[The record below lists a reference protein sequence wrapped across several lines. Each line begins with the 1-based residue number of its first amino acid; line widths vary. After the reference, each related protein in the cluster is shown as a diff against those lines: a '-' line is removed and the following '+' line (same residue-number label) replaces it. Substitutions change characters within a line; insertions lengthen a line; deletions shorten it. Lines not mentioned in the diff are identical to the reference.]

1 MRMKTIISLFLA
13 MFIVAIWVGCSRPQG
28 PVAEDNPGPS
38 PVSEPAAPGT
48 NPGPLQVR
56 VGDET
61 DLAALLEKN
70 RGKVVLIDFWAT
82 WCPPCMEL
90 LPHTLEMAKKYADRG
105 LVVILV
111 AINDPADQEQIKSV
125 LETNQAAGVTNLICR
140 YGIGADAVEKF
151 AIDGGALPHLRLYDR
166 QGQVH
171 IKFGAMDTAPD
182 PARIEAEVVQLLQ
195 SSAESAAEQ
204 PIVGPE
210 LIIPQGQSQ
219 SAS

>member
-1 MRMKTIISLFLA
+1 MKTITHLFLA
-13 MFIVAIWVGCSRPQG
+13 MFIFAIWVGCSRSQG
-28 PVAEDNPGPS
+28 PVAEEKSNSPS
-38 PVSEPAAPGT
+38 VSEPAAPAT
-48 NPGPLQVR
+48 DPAPLQVR

-70 RGKVVLIDFWAT
+70 RGKVVLVDFWAT

-111 AINDPADQEQIKSV
+111 AINDPTDQARVKSV

-140 YGIGADAVEKF
+140 YGVGLEAVEKF

-171 IKFGAMDTAPD
+171 MKFGATDVAPN
-182 PARIEAEVVQLLQ
+182 PARIEEAVVQLLETPE
-195 SSAESAAEQ
+195 APADQ
-204 PIVGPE
+204 PTAGPE
-210 LIIPQGQSQ
+210 LIVPEI
-219 SAS
+219 